1 MGDIG
6 EPLREVTFE
15 PVPAAKPVPADPLG
29 APAPAETPEK
39 VPVPA

>member
-15 PVPAAKPVPADPLG
+15 PIPDEE
-29 APAPAETPEK
+29 PAPAGTPTPVETPEK